1 MKKRLYESELP
12 VVKEFEPLS
21 MCPDIS
27 FEIRMPEYLQ
37 NLKAPITLLND
48 AKERFNNEIKAKKK
62 EISKLEVRLT
72 AK

>member
-1 MKKRLYESELP
+1 
-12 VVKEFEPLS
+12 
-21 MCPDIS
+21 
-27 FEIRMPEYLQ
+27 MPEYLQ